1 MTLAPFSSRQ
11 HRGQALAPAYR
22 WDPRREMDEINS
34 RFGQLIRTFFGDT
47 PAAGTAGWSPLSVPV
62 DIEETDDAYIVD
74 VDLPNVSPEGVDI
87 EMRGEELRIS
97 GNFRE
102 QDRGG
107 VKRRQNRQSGEFE
120 YVIDL
125 PSDIDADKV
134 DATYDNGALTVTV
147 GKAKDAQARRIEIHT
162 RQDKQQGGQQQIGQQ
177 RAGQQQTG
185 QQQAGQQQAGQQQ
198 TAQRQA
204 SQQQG
209 QQRR

>member
-11 HRGQALAPAYR
+11 RRGPAMAPAYQ

-47 PAAGTAGWSPLSVPV
+47 STVAGGGGWSPLSVPV
-62 DIEETDDAYIVD
+62 DIEETDDAYLVD
-74 VDLPNVSPEGVDI
+74 LDLPNVSPNDVSI
-87 EMRGEELRIS
+87 EMRGEELRIA
-97 GNFRE
+97 GNFQE

-125 PSDIDADKV
+125 PSDIDASKV
-134 DATYDNGALTVTV
+134 DATYDNGTLTVTV
-147 GKAKDAQARRIEIHT
+147 GKTKDAQPRRIEIHA

-177 RAGQQQTG
+177 RAGQQMTGQQQTG
-185 QQQAGQQQAGQQQ
+185 QQQ
-198 TAQRQA
+198 TAE
-204 SQQQG
+204 QQG
-209 QQRR
+209 GKPQGQRR